1 MSAHLP
7 NCCKQFRERED
18 GDSATEYAV
27 MIGTP
32 IVGVIIAL
40 IYPSIGWNK
49 PSLQSENPLQ
59 SENAMTAMD
68 ARQALIALV
77 HAHPASFD
85 TSEDQVRSASVVRKA
100 GYVEIAL
107 FRCNLQARTF
117 EYASSAS
124 GAARSQSEIS
134 GAFYQ
139 NANRQWVGTITRNS
153 RD

>member
-7 NCCKQFRERED
+7 SCCKQFRERED
-18 GDSATEYAV
+18 GDSAMEYAV
-27 MIGTP
+27 IIAIP

-40 IYPSIGWNK
+40 LSPSIGWIK
-49 PSLQSENPLQ
+49 PSLR
-59 SENAMTAMD
+59 SENAMSAKD

-85 TSEDQVRSASVVRKA
+85 TSEDHVRSASVVHKA

-117 EYASSAS
+117 EYAASAG
-124 GAARSQSEIS
+124 GAAQSQSEIS
-134 GAFYQ
+134 GTFSQ
-139 NANRQWVGTITRNS
+139 NASRQWVGTITRNS
-153 RD
+153 RN